1 MDWEMTQQD
10 DRLTGLYEKHNRAV
24 RAYCLRRIGDNEV
37 SDVVAEVFAVAWRRI
52 DDIPDGEMALPWL
65 YVVAGRIVADQRRS
79 HNRRSRLAIKLS
91 GVRPLVPAQPENQ
104 VVQRTEYD
112 QVHTAL
118 DALREKD
125 RAVLLLAA
133 WEELSNHQIA
143 TILGCTTGAAAQ
155 RLHRAKK
162 RLGRTYRALSRS
174 GTPPS
179 VADESERA

>member
-1 MDWEMTQQD
+1 MDWEMTRQD
-10 DRLTGLYEKHNRAV
+10 DRLTRLYEKHNRAV

-65 YVVAGRIVADQRRS
+65 YAVAGRVVADHYRS
-79 HNRRSRLAIKLS
+79 HNRRLRLTIKLS
-91 GVRPLVPAQPENQ
+91 AVRPLVAAEPESQ
-104 VVQRTEYD
+104 VVQRSEYD

-118 DALREKD
+118 GALREKD
-125 RAVLLLAA
+125 REVLLLAA

-143 TILGCTTGAAAQ
+143 TILGCTTEAAAQ

-162 RLGRTYRALSRS
+162 KLGRTYRALSRS
-174 GTPPS
+174 GPPPS
-179 VADESERA
+179 VADESEKA